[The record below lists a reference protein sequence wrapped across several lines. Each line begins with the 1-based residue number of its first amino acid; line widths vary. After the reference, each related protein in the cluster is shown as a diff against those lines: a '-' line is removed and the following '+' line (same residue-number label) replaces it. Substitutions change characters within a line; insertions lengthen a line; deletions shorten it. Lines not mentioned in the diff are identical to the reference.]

1 MQMQMRRALSAVVI
15 VVALAGCSSS
25 KGKAAPGATSTS
37 TTPAS
42 VARTRNV
49 AALAAYD
56 GRLSTF
62 ATMLNASG
70 LRTAVSA
77 RGPYTVFA
85 PTNEAFTKLSH
96 ARLTALL
103 SRAGRAELT
112 KLVGDHVVRGRLLSK
127 DLKSGSLKTLSGV
140 TLTLTRTGGVVTLAG
155 PNGKVAKIVS
165 AALIASNGVVYRTDG
180 VLGRA

>member
-1 MQMQMRRALSAVVI
+1 MQMRRALSAVVI
-15 VVALAGCSSS
+15 VFALAGCSSS
-25 KGKAAPGATSTS
+25 NGKAEPGAKSTS
-37 TTPAS
+37 TTSAS

-70 LRTAVSA
+70 LRTAVGA

-85 PTNEAFTKLSH
+85 PTNEAFTKLPH

-103 SRAGRAELT
+103 SRAGMAELT

-127 DLKSGSLKTLSGV
+127 DLKSGPLKTLSGG
-140 TLTLTRTGGVVTLAG
+140 TLTLTRIGGVVTVAG

-165 AALIASNGVVYRTDG
+165 PALLATNGVVYRTDG
-180 VLGRA
+180 VLARA